1 MRQLTELAELVDGFV
16 IGDPH
21 VMIEGITTYIDGRD
35 GHLMLVTS
43 DQYLKKFEDGNSIA
57 AILPLELAPATKSGI
72 QVPDPELAFEK
83 IVQLFR
89 PLISRTNRS
98 ISPLATISPTA
109 QIGSNVCIYPG
120 AVILDGVT
128 IGDGT
133 TVFPNVTIMENC
145 HIGQQVTIYPGAVLY
160 ENTIVGARVILQA
173 NVVLGGMGFGY
184 RFHDGRHQLGPQLGN
199 VIIEADV
206 EIGANTTIDRGTY
219 DSTVIGRGSK
229 LDNLVMVG
237 HNCKIGQD
245 NLLCSQVGIA
255 GSCETGSH
263 VIMGGQVGL
272 ADHLTLGD
280 RVRIGAQSGL
290 MHDVAA
296 DQQVFGSPARPLKEE
311 MQFQA
316 NRPRIPE
323 MRKQVRELTKLVAAL
338 QQQVDGLTST
348 NMTTETKTS
357 GDLSVAEPAT
367 VSQEQETCRCHG
379 TTDRETNPNPSST
392 SASLPQPYAA

>member
-1 MRQLTELAELVDGFV
+1 MRQLIELAELVGGFV

-21 VMIEGITTYIDGRD
+21 VNIKGITTCGDGRN

-43 DQYLKKFEDGNSIA
+43 DHYLKKFEAGYSTA
-57 AILPLELAPATKSGI
+57 AILPLELAPAAKSGI
-72 QVPDPELAFEK
+72 QVPNPEIAFEK

-89 PLISRTNRS
+89 PSVSRTNRS

-109 QIGSNVCIYPG
+109 QIGSNVCIHPG
-120 AVILDGVT
+120 AVILDGVS

-145 HIGQQVTIYPGAVLY
+145 HIGQDVTIYPGAVLY
-160 ENTIVGARVILQA
+160 ENTLVGHRVILQA
-173 NVVLGGMGFGY
+173 NVVLGGLGFGY
-184 RFHDGRHQLGPQLGN
+184 RFQDGRHQMGPQLGN
-199 VIIEADV
+199 VIIEEDV

-272 ADHLTLGD
+272 ADHLKLGD

-290 MHDVAA
+290 MHDVAT

-323 MRKQVRELTKLVAAL
+323 MRKQVRELAKLVAVL
-338 QQQVDGLTST
+338 QQQVQSLTPVADSTTEMTTSGNVPATAPAAESLTSGPCHK
-348 NMTTETKTS
+348 MVDQPVEVET
-357 GDLSVAEPAT
+357 L
-367 VSQEQETCRCHG
+367 
-379 TTDRETNPNPSST
+379 ST
-392 SASLPQPYAA
+392 SVSVPQTYAA